1 RWLHLLD
8 LTPSGA
14 GEAGDTRSQR
24 SGTIAEDR
32 ASLLKREPVMQSP
45 TSRDAGLLSAG
56 TGHTSRT
63 PGTHAPASPPGH
75 SGVSDAFLASSHASS
90 SPHPWPRC
98 WASDLQSSLET
109 LCSSSS

>member
-1 RWLHLLD
+1 MAQRISAILEMLMQAGHHLSPEALERWLHLLD

-45 TSRDAGLLSAG
+45 TSRAAG
-56 TGHTSRT
+56 
-63 PGTHAPASPPGH
+63 
-75 SGVSDAFLASSHASS
+75 
-90 SPHPWPRC
+90 
-98 WASDLQSSLET
+98 
-109 LCSSSS
+109 